1 MAPILL
7 PATGPRR
14 DHGPLWLHATAPSP
28 TYQRLRAFI
37 AKQMCMS
44 HIYQPLML
52 MELLGR
58 LSPAPAQDVA
68 RRILGED
75 VTQIEYYTERVK
87 RLVGRVLIGNGI
99 TAYGNGAY
107 SLIGGDV
114 LSGAERDELQQ
125 LCRQRLDA
133 FREQR
138 GEEVFAHRSRHRTSI
153 SGSVKY
159 RVLTR
164 ARGRCE
170 CCGAHEHQRAL
181 EVDHIVPRN
190 HGGSDDL
197 SNLQALCFRCNAGKR
212 DTDRTDFRGMQ
223 ASYGQREMG
232 CVFCALE
239 GSGRVLL
246 ENELALCIADAYPV
260 TPGHSLV
267 IPRRH
272 VADGLELHQ
281 PEWNAV
287 VELLKQRREQLSAMD
302 TTISGWN
309 VGLNSGETGGQT
321 VFHAHWHL
329 IPRREGDCEQP
340 RGGVRGVIPSRRD
353 Y

>member
-1 MAPILL
+1 M
-7 PATGPRR
+7 
-14 DHGPLWLHATAPSP
+14 
-28 TYQRLRAFI
+28 
-37 AKQMCMS
+37 
-44 HIYQPLML
+44 
-52 MELLGR
+52 
-58 LSPAPAQDVA
+58 
-68 RRILGED
+68 
-75 VTQIEYYTERVK
+75 TQIDYYTERVK
-87 RLVGRVLIGNGI
+87 RMVGKVLTGNGI

-107 SLIGGDV
+107 SLIGGDE
-114 LSGAERDELQQ
+114 LSDAERDALQQ

-138 GEEVFAHRSRHRTSI
+138 GEEVFAHRSRHRTPI

-181 EVDHIVPRN
+181 EVDHIIPKN
-190 HGGSDDL
+190 QGGSDAI

-212 DTDRTDFRGMQ
+212 DGCCLRKRRTDFRGVQ
-223 ASYGQREMG
+223 ASYGHREAG

-260 TPGHSLV
+260 SEGHSLV

-287 VELLKQRREQLSAMD
+287 VELLKLRREQLSAQD
-302 TTISGWN
+302 ATISGWN
-309 VGLNSGETGGQT
+309 VGLNSGEAAGQT

-329 IPRREGDCEQP
+329 IPRRTGDDNSP
-340 RGGVRGVIPSRRD
+340 RGGVRGVIKGKQH